1 MTYPYGTRPLDP
13 LATAPRYTSVEDVR
27 EVLGI
32 PASDTSKDARI
43 TEAIVSAEWAIDVEL
58 GGGFDAADGIPVAVA
73 SVARAAAVGIFQSAT
88 APFGSAG
95 SDDWLGTISVPQIVA
110 EQVRRN
116 PQLMGFKVSFGT
128 RKEPEA

>member
-1 MTYPYGTRPLDP
+1 MTYPYGTRDLDP
-13 LATAPRYTSVEDVR
+13 LATAPRYTTVADVR

-43 TEAIVSAEWAIDVEL
+43 TEAIVAIEWAIDAEL
-58 GGGFDAADGIPVAVA
+58 GGGFEAGSVPVAVS
-73 SVARAAAVGIFQSAT
+73 SVARAAAVGVYQSAT

-95 SDDWLGTISVPQIVA
+95 SDDWLGTVSVPQIVS

-116 PQLMGFKVSFGT
+116 PQLMGLKVSFGT

>member
-1 MTYPYGTRPLDP
+1 MTYPYGPRALDP
-13 LATAPRYTSVEDVR
+13 LATAARYTTVPDVR

-32 PASDTSKDARI
+32 PDSDTSKDGRI
-43 TEAIVSAEWAIDVEL
+43 LEAIISVEWAIDAEL
-58 GGGFDAADGIPVAVA
+58 GGGFDPGSVPVAVS
-73 SVARAAAVGIFQSAT
+73 SVARAAAVGVYQSST

-110 EQVRRN
+110 ETVRRN
-116 PQLMGFKVSFGT
+116 PQLMGLKVSFGT